1 MTNKLDLVVAQ
12 GSNYSDTCYSLNFD
26 IYNRDSVS
34 ISLSGLD
41 VVSYGWFP
49 ERVPGRETY
58 TITSAGSLTQY
69 ITLGSFLGQNG
80 VQVLDRFNTSY
91 RIYHDTI
98 DPTKTSPILTLNIPS
113 GGSSITT
120 PGVANST
127 SAYFDIVVPDS
138 PPTLG
143 YSVSWYIPGYSNDTT
158 NGSVSTVNNPTITFV
173 KIPNPKLV
181 SGFADTEIHVTWP
194 NTTQT
199 IPYGYKLSNV
209 EFSVTDNFSFP
220 PSKWYTK
227 LTTTKISNKT
237 ATIYQNGSLVTEYS
251 DSTTIDVNSGTLEDG
266 SYQYYLSAASSVYID
281 SNTTTNPIASSA
293 SDSDT
298 LYASSDMSTRR
309 SLLKFDISSI
319 PQSNVIGRAILR
331 LSTKSAYNGITL
343 NVSNITE
350 DWKENEVT
358 WTNKNRYSKWS
369 TDGAS
374 DSVVFTSAFGNIQ
387 SDNWID
393 LDVTSIVESWR
404 LTTNYGL
411 MIGTTESTELNF
423 YSTRGYETNVMPSLP
438 RLLIYSD
445 VSQVVV
451 PNNAI
456 KILTPNDGGF
466 FSNSD
471 TLNLSISADSVT
483 SVSAYAIVNGNTISI
498 GSMASGSTW
507 TLSAPISSICTSGS
521 MKLYAIGTSGTNSY
535 SSDVIQ
541 VYVNYLPTFSIS
553 NSSQIISGSSFSISG
568 TVYDYEGYNQCQV
581 DILSGS
587 NALVTT
593 ITSNS
598 NGSCVFP
605 ITSTGDLSLSAKVY
619 ESNPLCSNEYSITP
633 FTLHLAKVSATFNIP
648 YPNAK
653 KNEIVIVPNIKVV
666 PSTFSYTSSVSV
678 TGSSYTIKF
687 YCVDTDT
694 YLNDT
699 GTTLTSINE
708 GLTKIAMVISNQYA
722 SYTTSSTSIYTR
734 NSVVNF
740 NLSGTN
746 SCSSSLLL
754 YGSITDTDIPNNGTI
769 DDVLNV
775 GIYRDTTLI
784 DSVSYASDGTFNQK
798 IYPTSGTGTLTIKV
812 YDSYGNMTGS
822 ATKDI
827 GYIYSTA
834 TSVSLSAIS
843 SNITYLNG
851 RVYGISGFTNITLS
865 AVAPFSDATNYLFV
879 VTKKDGTQLVT
890 STTNNSMSYYLGRY
904 EFSTVQV
911 TVTTKGGCIF
921 TDTIVV
927 FDDVSPTIK
936 LSLPQQLKCYCSN
949 SEFTANAIIDSNG
962 RYRSLFDKYSI
973 SYSMSISG
981 YFDSNIIKTETI
993 VPISDSTSW
1002 SYSTSGQSIVKAVA
1016 YMNDSFGKT
1025 TSASVYLS
1033 QAIAQTP
1040 VISITSPVE
1049 NVNYDETGNV
1059 YIHTATLSGSLASV
1073 KYYIDGVLIGISS
1086 SSNNL
1091 FEAVWSSV
1099 KQPGVYTISAVG
1111 ISPTGCISNVDSVDV
1126 TISNGPNVTIV
1137 NLTNNEH
1144 VYSPSVLT
1152 IQASVT
1158 SNLPISAVIYSDGS
1172 ITSNMVYN
1180 SNTYLWEITKTLTSG
1195 FGSLN
1200 ITVSAIDTNSDVSSK
1215 SITLIEDHAPTVG
1228 YTIDGTTSLSAYMT
1242 DSLHQQISITS
1253 QYSKTYTSIMFLD
1266 DGNIIKTENINES
1279 GTSIVLED
1287 DIFAYKYSIGDS
1299 HASVIV
1305 IDNNGLSATSNS
1317 VFLTTS
1323 KRYADSSPIIK
1334 NISNDPEDKVSSSDI
1349 TSVFEISDYI
1359 NGIDITSLVI
1369 TLNNNV
1375 ISATSIESIN
1385 GTKCY
1390 DVTIDIAKSGY
1401 LTISVFN
1408 LIGVSAEY
1416 RFNNYVITCPSIR
1429 EVNLTRYLP
1438 DYLQEDIDGNDSE
1451 TKKFLGVFEK
1461 YLNSIY
1467 TNAEDGCNLSTLEKI
1482 SKLQKLHDIDNIES
1496 PYITNYANLLG
1507 YKTGFN
1513 AGEIGSFG
1521 YFEDENSYTDT
1532 LEEYKNKALRFVV
1545 RNLPNW
1551 YSIKTTRNSLKIMLL
1566 SFCIIGD
1573 VIEYYTTD
1581 YSKTWFSN
1589 KLEKDRLIDLDIP
1602 SDAYPTPHMSI
1613 GIDVSQTTNST
1624 LYTNNTLTKVYE
1636 AMETIRPANVV
1647 FQGVTGILNDI
1658 ILPNINIAMSFKT
1671 TRTIDVDYSKQINK
1685 Y

>member
-34 ISLSGLD
+34 IPLSGLD

-251 DSTTIDVNSGTLEDG
+251 DSTTIDVNSGALEDG

-298 LYASSDMSTRR
+298 LYARSGMSTRR

-343 NVSNITE
+343 NVSNLTE

-369 TDGAS
+369 TNGAS

-456 KILTPNDGGF
+456 KILTPNDGAF
-466 FSNSD
+466 FSNSG
-471 TLNLSISADSVT
+471 TLNLSVSANSAT
-483 SVSAYAIVNGNTISI
+483 SVSAYAIVNGSTISI
-498 GSMASGSTW
+498 GSMTNGTTW
-507 TLSAPISSICTSGS
+507 TLSTPISSLCTSGS
-521 MKLYAIGTSGTNSY
+521 MKLYAVGTSGTNTY
-535 SSDVIQ
+535 SSNIIQ
-541 VYVNYLPTFSIS
+541 VYTNYLPTFSIS
-553 NSSQIISGSSFSISG
+553 NPNQIISGSSFSISG
-568 TVYDYEGYNQCQV
+568 TVYDYEGYNNCSIS
-581 DILSGS
+581 ILSGS
-587 NALVTT
+587 NVLVTSLT
-593 ITSNS
+593 ANNDGTF
-598 NGSCVFP
+598 VFP
-605 ITSTGDLSLSAKVY
+605 ITATGDLSLSAKVY
-619 ESNPLCSNEYSITP
+619 ESNPLCSGIYSITP
-633 FTLHLAKVSATFNIP
+633 FTLHLAKVSASFNIP

-653 KNEIVIVPNIKVV
+653 KNGIVIVPNIKVV
-666 PSTFSYTSSVSV
+666 PTTFAYTSTISI
-678 TGSSYTIKF
+678 TGSSYTTKF
-687 YCVDTDT
+687 YCIDTST

-699 GTTLTSINE
+699 GTTLTSTSE
-708 GLTKIAMVISNQYA
+708 GLSTIAMVVSNQYA
-722 SYTTSSTSIYTR
+722 SYTTSSTQIYSR
-734 NSVVNF
+734 NSIVNF

-754 YGSITDTDIPNNGTI
+754 YGTITDTDIPNDGII
-769 DDVLNV
+769 DDAPIV
-775 GIYRDTTLI
+775 GIYRDATLI
-784 DSVSYASDGTFNQK
+784 DSVNYGANGSFSQL
-798 IYPTSGTGTLTIKV
+798 IYPTSGAGTLTVKV

-834 TSVSLSAIS
+834 SSVSLSAIS
-843 SNITYLNG
+843 SNITYLNNS
-851 RVYGISGFTNITLS
+851 VYGIKGLTVITLS
-865 AVAPFSDATNYLFV
+865 AVSSFSDAINYLFV
-879 VTKKDGTQLVT
+879 VTHKDGTQVVT
-890 STTNNSMSYYLGRY
+890 TTTNNYTTYYVGKY
-904 EFSTVQV
+904 EFSSIQV

-921 TDTIVV
+921 TDSIVI
-927 FDDVSPTIK
+927 FDDISPTVR
-936 LSLPQQLKCYCSN
+936 LSLPQQLKCYCTGST
-949 SEFTANAIIDSNG
+949 FTTNATIDSNG
-962 RYRSLFDKYSI
+962 RYKSLFDKYSI
-973 SYSMSISG
+973 SYSMAISG
-981 YFDSNIIKTETI
+981 SFDSNVVKNETI
-993 VPISDSTSW
+993 IPTTDSTTW
-1002 SYSTSGQSIVKAVA
+1002 SYSTSGTSIAKAIV
-1016 YMNDSFGKT
+1016 YVNDSFGKT
-1025 TSASVYLS
+1025 TSASVNLS
-1033 QAIAQTP
+1033 QSISQTP
-1040 VISITSPVE
+1040 VIMISSPVA
-1049 NVNYDETGNV
+1049 NVNYDESGDI
-1059 YIHTATLSGSLASV
+1059 YIHTTTLSGSLASV
-1073 KYYIDGVLIGISS
+1073 KYYINGTLMGISS
-1086 SSNNL
+1086 SSNNS
-1091 FEAVWSSV
+1091 FEAVWSNV
-1099 KQPGVYTISAVG
+1099 KQPGLYTISAVG
-1111 ISPTGCISNVDSVDV
+1111 ISPTGCISNVDSVEV
-1126 TISNGPNVTIV
+1126 TISNGPNITIV
-1137 NLTNNEH
+1137 NITDGEH
-1144 VYSPSVLT
+1144 VYSPSTIT
-1152 IQASVT
+1152 IQALVT
-1158 SNLPISAVIYSDGS
+1158 SNLPITSVVYSDGT
-1172 ITSNMVYN
+1172 ITSNMIYN
-1180 SNTYLWEITKTLTSG
+1180 TSTYLWEFTKNLTSG
-1195 FGSLN
+1195 FGSLG
-1200 ITVSAIDTNSDVSSK
+1200 ITVSATDSNNDISSK
-1215 SITLIEDHAPTVG
+1215 SITLIEDHTPTIS
-1228 YTIDGTTSLSAYMT
+1228 YTINGTTSVTSYMS
-1242 DSLHQQISITS
+1242 DSLHQQITITS
-1253 QYSKTYTSIMFLD
+1253 QYAKTYKTIVFLD
-1266 DGNIIKTENINES
+1266 DGNIIKSEDINEY

-1299 HASVIV
+1299 HASIIV
-1305 IDNNGLSATSNS
+1305 IDSNGLSATSNS

-1390 DVTIDIAKSGY
+1390 DITIDIAKSGY

-1429 EVNLTRYLP
+1429 AVNLTRYLP

-1467 TNAEDGCNLSTLEKI
+1467 TNVEDGCNLSTLEKI

-1613 GIDVSQTTNST
+1613 GIDVSQTTNTT
-1624 LYTNNTLTKVYE
+1624 LYTNDTLTRVYE

-1647 FQGVTGILNDI
+1647 FQGVTGVLNDI
-1658 ILPNINIAMSFKT
+1658 VLPNIGVAMSFKT

>member
-298 LYASSDMSTRR
+298 LYARSDMSTRR

-343 NVSNITE
+343 NVSNLTE

-369 TDGAS
+369 TNGAS

-404 LTTNYGL
+404 LATNYGL
-411 MIGTTESTELNF
+411 MISTTESTELNF

-451 PNNAI
+451 PDNAI
-456 KILTPNDGGF
+456 KILTPSDGAF
-466 FSNSD
+466 YSNND
-471 TLNLSISADSVT
+471 TLNLSVSANSAT
-483 SVSAYAIVNGNTISI
+483 SVSAYAIVNGSTVSI
-498 GSMASGSTW
+498 GTMTNGTTW
-507 TLSAPISSICTSGS
+507 TLSTPISSLCISGS
-521 MKLYAIGTSGTNSY
+521 MKLYAVGTSGTNTY
-535 SSDVIQ
+535 SSNIIQ
-541 VYVNYLPTFSIS
+541 VYTNYLPTFSIS
-553 NSSQIISGSSFSISG
+553 NPNQIISGSSFSISG
-568 TVYDYEGYNQCQV
+568 TVYDYEGYNNCSIS
-581 DILSGS
+581 ILSGS
-587 NALVTT
+587 NVLVTSLT
-593 ITSNS
+593 ANNDGTF
-598 NGSCVFP
+598 VFP
-605 ITSTGDLSLSAKVY
+605 ITATGDLSLSAKVY
-619 ESNPLCSNEYSITP
+619 ESNPLCSGIYSITP
-633 FTLHLAKVSATFNIP
+633 FTLHLAKVSASFNIP

-653 KNEIVIVPNIKVV
+653 KNGIVIVPNIKVV
-666 PSTFSYTSSVSV
+666 PTTFAYTSTISI
-678 TGSSYTIKF
+678 TGSSYTTKF
-687 YCVDTDT
+687 YCIDTST

-699 GTTLTSINE
+699 GTTLTSTSE
-708 GLTKIAMVISNQYA
+708 GLSTIAMVVSNQYA
-722 SYTTSSTSIYTR
+722 SYTTSSTQIYSR
-734 NSVVNF
+734 NSIVNF

-754 YGSITDTDIPNNGTI
+754 YGTITDIDIPNDGII
-769 DDVLNV
+769 DDAPNV

-784 DSVSYASDGTFNQK
+784 DSVNYEINGTFRQL
-798 IYPTSGTGTLTIKV
+798 IYPTSGAGTLTVKV

-834 TSVSLSAIS
+834 SSVSLSAIS
-843 SNITYLNG
+843 SNITYLNNS
-851 RVYGISGFTNITLS
+851 VYGIKGLTVITLS
-865 AVAPFSDATNYLFV
+865 AVSSFSDAINYLFV
-879 VTKKDGTQLVT
+879 VTHKDGTQVVT
-890 STTNNSMSYYLGRY
+890 TTTDNYTTYYVGKY
-904 EFSTVQV
+904 EFSSIQV

-921 TDTIVV
+921 TDSIVI
-927 FDDVSPTIK
+927 FDDISPTVR
-936 LSLPQQLKCYCSN
+936 LSLPQQLKCYCTGST
-949 SEFTANAIIDSNG
+949 FTTNATIDSNG
-962 RYRSLFDKYSI
+962 RYKSLFDKYSI
-973 SYSMSISG
+973 SYSMAISG
-981 YFDSNIIKTETI
+981 SFDSNVVKNETI
-993 VPISDSTSW
+993 IPTTDFTSW
-1002 SYSTSGQSIVKAVA
+1002 SYSTSGTSIAKAIV
-1016 YMNDSFGKT
+1016 YVNDSFGKT
-1025 TSASVYLS
+1025 TSASVNLS
-1033 QAIAQTP
+1033 QVISQTP
-1040 VISITSPVE
+1040 VIAIASPVA
-1049 NVNYDETGNV
+1049 NVNYGESGDI
-1059 YIHTATLSGSLASV
+1059 YIHTTTLSGSLASV
-1073 KYYIDGVLIGISS
+1073 KYYINGTLMGISS
-1086 SSNNL
+1086 SSNNS
-1091 FEAVWSSV
+1091 FEAVWSNV

-1126 TISNGPNVTIV
+1126 TISNGPNITIV
-1137 NLTNNEH
+1137 NLTNGEH
-1144 VYSPSVLT
+1144 VYSPSAIT
-1152 IQASVT
+1152 IQALVT
-1158 SNLPISAVIYSDGS
+1158 SNLPITSVVYSDGT
-1172 ITSNMVYN
+1172 ITSNMIYN
-1180 SNTYLWEITKTLTSG
+1180 TSTYLWEFTKNLTSG
-1195 FGSLN
+1195 FGSLG
-1200 ITVSAIDTNSDVSSK
+1200 ITVSATDSNNDISSK
-1215 SITLIEDHAPTVG
+1215 SITLIEDHAPIIG
-1228 YTIDGTTSLSAYMT
+1228 YTINGATSVTSYMS
-1242 DSLHQQISITS
+1242 DSLHQQITITS
-1253 QYSKTYTSIMFLD
+1253 QYAKTYKTIVFLD
-1266 DGNIIKTENINES
+1266 DGNIIKSEDINES

-1613 GIDVSQTTNST
+1613 GIDVSQTTNTT
-1624 LYTNNTLTKVYE
+1624 LYTNDTLTRVYE

-1647 FQGVTGILNDI
+1647 FQGVTGVLNDI
-1658 ILPNINIAMSFKT
+1658 VLPNISVAMSFKT